1 MPEQSSYIHNKMGG
15 KLNDNQIA
23 PYVIMPGSQN
33 RIQKI
38 VKHWDEYRILAEH
51 YEFHVCSGLLK
62 GQEITACSTGI
73 GGRSTSIA
81 VDEMAALGAHTF
93 IRVGVTGGIQEHM
106 QVGDLVI
113 ATGAVRLDRTSEHY
127 VFKES
132 PAVADTEV
140 VCALISAA
148 KSLGCVYHAGIVATV
163 SSFYA
168 GQGITCHNGYRN
180 SRMDTIGA
188 DLKNANVYDW
198 DSETATILTLSN
210 LYGLRAG
217 RVNVVVDDPDT
228 GLYNP
233 IGEEMAVSVTNKAI
247 ETLMEW
253 DKHKKETEQ
262 PFILP
267 SLPPENYEI

>member
-1 MPEQSSYIHNKMGG
+1 MPELSSYIHNRMGG
-15 KLNDNQIA
+15 KLTDNQIA
-23 PYVIMPGSQN
+23 PYVVMPGSQN

-38 VKHWDEYRILAEH
+38 IRHWDEYHMLAEH
-51 YEFHVCSGLLK
+51 YEFHVYSGLLN

-127 VFKES
+127 VFKEY
-132 PAVADTEV
+132 PAVADAEV
-140 VCALISAA
+140 ICALISAA
-148 KSLGCVYHAGIVATV
+148 ESLGCTYHTGIVATV

-180 SRMDTIGA
+180 SRMDTIET

-217 RVNVVVDDPDT
+217 RINVVVDDPDT
-228 GLYNP
+228 GIYNP
-233 IGEEMAVSVTNKAI
+233 IGEEMAVNVTIKAM

-253 DKHKKETEQ
+253 DKLKKQTGQ
-262 PFILP
+262 QVILP
-267 SLPPENYEI
+267 SLPSEHHER